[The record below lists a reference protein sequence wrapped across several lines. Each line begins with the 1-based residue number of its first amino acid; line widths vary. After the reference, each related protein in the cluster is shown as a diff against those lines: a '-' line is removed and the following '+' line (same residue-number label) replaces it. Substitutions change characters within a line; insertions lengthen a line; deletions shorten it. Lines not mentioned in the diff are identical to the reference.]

1 MARNI
6 CTINRQQQ
14 CINLQRDT
22 YLQLIIL
29 ISIVAININT
39 LVNINY
45 IHTALGS
52 ILFLAAMLSSSWNI
66 LQYAVLLF
74 LMGLTTFI
82 PSVIWDVPAMVML
95 IPFLL
100 STAIIFIFP
109 KAKIALTWLKYG
121 RIDRLSL
128 TLMIVTALVAA
139 CALIIWGF
147 WTNNLGVGLQATKAL
162 SAYPHWLILGIFIP
176 AFALINA
183 FAEEAVYRGVT
194 QEALNYIFNNRYV
207 LAIVLQAS
215 TFAAAHVAYGFPNG
229 KLGYL
234 MTFSYGSVLGYLRY
248 RTNGILASYLTHIVA
263 DLVIGYFLFF
273 MAF

>member
-1 MARNI
+1 M
-6 CTINRQQQ
+6 NRQQQ
-14 CINLQRDT
+14 CTNSQRDT
-22 YLQLIIL
+22 YFQLIIL

-66 LQYAVLLF
+66 LQFAVLLLF
-74 LMGLTTFI
+74 MGLTTCI

-109 KAKIALTWLKYG
+109 KAKIALTWLKCG

-162 SAYPHWLILGIFIP
+162 SAYPYWLILGIFIP

-194 QEALNYIFNNRYV
+194 QEALNYIFNNRYI

-234 MTFSYGSVLGYLRY
+234 MTFSYGSILGYLRY